1 MGLPPQLTPEQ
12 RQQALLKAAAS
23 RKRRSEVKIKIKS
36 GEFSV
41 DTILEMAKTDDAV
54 AKMRVKELLESL
66 SGVGRVRAQS
76 LMERLDISPTRRIQG
91 LGRLQ
96 IKQLRE
102 EFMKLD
108 HAIKPGK
115 LLVLSGPCG
124 VGKSTVAKRLREA
137 GDFWVSVS
145 ATTRSPR
152 DNEVDGKDYF
162 FVSEEEFTRMV
173 KADEFLEWA
182 EFAGNRYGT
191 PQESV
196 EQALLL
202 GKNVLLEIEI
212 EGAKQVKAHLPQ
224 SVLVFL
230 EPPTWEE
237 LVARLEGRGTDSPER
252 RAERLKLAQE
262 ELAVASFFDVVLIND
277 QVETVV
283 EKLIELA
290 HN

>member
-23 RKRRSEVKIKIKS
+23 RKRRSEIKVKIKN

-41 DTILEMAKTDDAV
+41 DTILEMAKSDEAV

-66 SGVGRVRAQS
+66 SGVGKVRAQS
-76 LMERLDISPTRRIQG
+76 LMERLNISPSRRIQG

-102 EFMKLD
+102 EFMKSE

-115 LLVLSGPCG
+115 LLVLSGPGG
-124 VGKSTVAKRLREA
+124 VGKSTIAQKLREA

-152 DNEVDGKDYF
+152 NNEVEGKDYF
-162 FVSEEEFTRMV
+162 FVSNEEFTRMI

-191 PQESV
+191 PQEKV

-202 GKNVLLEIEI
+202 GRNVLLEIEI
-212 EGAKQVKAHLPQ
+212 AGAKQVKAHLPQ

-237 LVARLEGRGTDSPER
+237 LVARLEGRGTDGPER
-252 RAERLKLAQE
+252 RAERLQLAQE
-262 ELAVASFFDVVLIND
+262 ELAAASFFDVVLIND